1 MGNNKNNIRMK
12 TFVTLALIATVSA
25 VQVVPRRLNTELV
38 QFVEQDDA
46 KFNDDLSTELKI
58 EKLGDHG
65 FLIDGPKG
73 NVGVPLNK
81 GTKNEEVKGYV
92 HSSSND
98 DKLSGFAAKFEA
110 SAIDAGNDKGLAF
123 PLTKDAAAANKAKFT
138 APLEDKE

>member
-1 MGNNKNNIRMK
+1 MGINNNFIRMK
-12 TFVTLALIATVSA
+12 TFATLALIATVSA

-73 NVGVPLNK
+73 NIGVPLNK
-81 GTKNEEVKGYV
+81 GTKDKEVTGYV
-92 HSSSND
+92 HSSTD

-110 SAIDAGNDKGLAF
+110 AAHEAGADKGLAF
-123 PLTKDAAAANKAKFT
+123 PLTKDAAAENKAKFT
-138 APLEDKE
+138 APLKESE

>member
-1 MGNNKNNIRMK
+1 MK
-12 TFVTLALIATVSA
+12 TFATLALIATVSA

-92 HSSSND
+92 HSSAND
-98 DKLSGFAAKFEA
+98 DKLSGFAAKFESA
-110 SAIDAGNDKGLAF
+110 AIDAGSDKGLAF